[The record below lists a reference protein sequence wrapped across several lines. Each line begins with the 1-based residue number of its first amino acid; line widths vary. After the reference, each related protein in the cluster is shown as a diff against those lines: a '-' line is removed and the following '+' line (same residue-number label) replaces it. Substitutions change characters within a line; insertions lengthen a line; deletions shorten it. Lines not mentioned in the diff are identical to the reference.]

1 MGAADGP
8 FGSDTGEVPFS
19 DAALLVVSMC
29 GFLVLSV
36 TVYSLVIR
44 RLKSAEELES
54 LFNENADYAEKLKR
68 RDVSTLSRAERRA
81 RAHAIMK
88 EERRA
93 LQIDS
98 LEQPGHDLDMNKLS
112 RKERQKVAKARERE
126 ERKLFE
132 KERLEEQQ
140 ALQEKAHQERLRRQE
155 EQAKLLEQQA
165 VREHQERVANEE
177 RAQAAWNTFLSSRT
191 RTQTV
196 DEWVNQA
203 KEQRCIYIK
212 DITRD
217 FDVSTESVIHRI
229 KQLVS
234 EKRLM
239 GVIDRN
245 SHFLFL
251 TDEELDTIT
260 SIVVERG
267 SVSLSDISDIC
278 EHVLQKQ

>member
-1 MGAADGP
+1 
-8 FGSDTGEVPFS
+8 
-19 DAALLVVSMC
+19 
-29 GFLVLSV
+29 
-36 TVYSLVIR
+36 
-44 RLKSAEELES
+44 
-54 LFNENADYAEKLKR
+54 
-68 RDVSTLSRAERRA
+68 
-81 RAHAIMK
+81 MK

-140 ALQEKAHQERLRRQE
+140 ALQEKANQERLRRQE